1 GLTAEVTDV
10 GHFQAD
16 FFAHLARDSFFERL
30 TRLNKSGEHT
40 EKAVGE
46 SFVARQQ
53 QLVTTPNEHDHRRT
67 DARKAE
73 QAAVWAQ
80 LGPLGGGPHQQPIAA
95 ECKPQRGARRCLG
108 RMDCREKASRRGA
121 DVRLWLWLEQDGR
134 ARW

>member
-1 GLTAEVTDV
+1 MRKRPGLTAEVTDV

-67 DARKAE
+67 EARKAE

-80 LGPLGGGPHQQPIAA
+80 LGPL
-95 ECKPQRGARRCLG
+95 
-108 RMDCREKASRRGA
+108 RRGM
-121 DVRLWLWLEQDGR
+121 DRRLTAPTAEAMRLIPQQDLDGPAGNR
-134 ARW
+134 EVFVG